1 MLGMYILVNMCI
13 FLSAKT
19 TINPIYK
26 IRHGLWEFLNGL
38 QRLFLD
44 TFRVNQTYF
53 MNNGSMKK
61 VLQKP
66 SLKVT
71 GFWDSISFHGER
83 FSKRDLHAFVL
94 LT

>member
-1 MLGMYILVNMCI
+1 MYI

-19 TINPIYK
+19 TINPVYE
-26 IRHGLWEFLNGL
+26 IRHGFWEFLNGL

-66 SLKVT
+66 CLKVT
-71 GFWDSISFHGER
+71 GFWTQFYSIV
-83 FSKRDLHAFVL
+83 RDF
-94 LT
+94 